1 MKKEERFHFKFKVLS
16 GDLKQILF
24 CFVLIYKMLEKE
36 KVREDLGGYMK
47 KSINHH

>member
-24 CFVLIYKMLEKE
+24 CFVLTYKMLEKE
-36 KVREDLGGYMK
+36 KVREDLGGIYEK
-47 KSINHH
+47 NY